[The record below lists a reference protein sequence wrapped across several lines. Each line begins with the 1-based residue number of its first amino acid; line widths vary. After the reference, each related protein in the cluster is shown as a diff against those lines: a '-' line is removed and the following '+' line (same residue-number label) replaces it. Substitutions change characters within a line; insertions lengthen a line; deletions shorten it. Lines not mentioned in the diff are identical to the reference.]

1 MPYTTSRDGTGLYYQ
16 DWGKGV
22 PVVFSH
28 GWVLGADM
36 WEYQTTPLSNQGLR
50 CIAFDR
56 RGCGRSDRPGDGY
69 DFDTLADDLAD
80 LLAHL
85 DVRDITLVG
94 HSMGCGE
101 ITRYLSRHRAG
112 RVARVMLI
120 APTTPFLLQTDDNP
134 HGIPNEAY
142 AAMAAA
148 LGENR
153 PAWLAAAAPSFFG
166 MNMPGSTVG
175 PELVE
180 WASALFMRSSAKA
193 TIELVTAM
201 CADQR
206 AEMSAY
212 TMPTAIVHG
221 DADQISPFEI
231 TGKRTAALIPHATIS
246 IYEGASHGLFVTHK
260 DRLNAELLDF
270 VRS

>member
-1 MPYTTSRDGTGLYYQ
+1 
-16 DWGKGV
+16 
-22 PVVFSH
+22 
-28 GWVLGADM
+28 M

-69 DFDTLADDLAD
+69 DYDTLADDLAD
-80 LLAHL
+80 LLDHL
-85 DVRDITLVG
+85 DARDITLVG

-101 ITRYLSRHRAG
+101 ITRYLSRHG
-112 RVARVMLI
+112 TDRVARAMLI
-120 APTTPFLLQTDDNP
+120 APTTPFLLQTGDNP
-134 HGIPNEAY
+134 HGVPQEAY
-142 AAMAAA
+142 ETMAAA

-153 PAWLAAAAPSFFG
+153 PAWLAVAAPSFFG
-166 MNMPGSTVG
+166 SNMPGSTVG

-180 WASALFMRSSAKA
+180 WGSALFMRSSAKA
-193 TIELVTAM
+193 TIELVAAM

-231 TGKRTAALIPHATIS
+231 TGKRTAALIPHATVS
-246 IYEGASHGLFVTHK
+246 IYEGAGHGLFVTHK